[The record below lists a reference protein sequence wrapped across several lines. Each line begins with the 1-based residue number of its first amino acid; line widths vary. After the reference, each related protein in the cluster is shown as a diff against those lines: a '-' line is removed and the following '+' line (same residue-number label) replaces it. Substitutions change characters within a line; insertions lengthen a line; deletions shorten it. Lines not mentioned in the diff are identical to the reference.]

1 VLKKISPV
9 EEHLLRILFTVSDD
23 EGLVAALVSYRCK
36 IEVVKG
42 LSKELIWFLKSTLIT
57 RGLTRGFC

>member
-9 EEHLLRILFTVSDD
+9 EEHLPRILFTVSDD
-23 EGLVAALVSYRCK
+23 AGLVAAPISCSCK

-57 RGLTRGFC
+57 RGLP